1 MGVVSPNGGPNV
13 ECKITSQNTSWKRFE
28 TRLTQHTTSG
38 MFSPVL
44 RNIEDN
50 TITDYYTNIGSL
62 WFNRHSEVQ
71 EWLRERERVRL
82 DPDNMEG
89 PDTKWVAV
97 GFSSIDTKVVH
108 NRQTLM
114 GTGPLPEWLRNL
126 AHGRAMVALDNYKD
140 NLCLWCC
147 IAVHRGFLPHRSTL
161 AAREL
166 AKSFFKLEAKPVDV
180 EKTSLDEL
188 EKVEKHLNKN
198 VPFSEWIG
206 IMVYEPEQGVD
217 GELTWFLRRSPPAKL
232 ENILTIGIHNGHA
245 FVIKDIA
252 KLAKTYACVNC
263 QARFTKACNLQPH
276 VQRCSQGKTV
286 VYCLGE
292 RVEAPQRAYE
302 KAFFPQHSA
311 STESLWWLEREAERQ
326 RIHIHH
332 VACGHGGERWIG
344 LSELSG
350 TFHKSLQPTTACAK
364 VFPRKDGGLLS
375 GGKSRSP
382 TESIREGVLSP
393 AFSIHRIA
401 LVVGTRSRMAENSHS
416 PCGLWS
422 RRRAVD

>member
-1 MGVVSPNGGPNV
+1 
-13 ECKITSQNTSWKRFE
+13 
-28 TRLTQHTTSG
+28 
-38 MFSPVL
+38 MFSRVL

-71 EWLRERERVRL
+71 EWLREQERVRL
-82 DPDNMEG
+82 DPDNMER

-97 GFSSIDTKVVH
+97 GFSGIDTKVVRD
-108 NRQTLM
+108 RQTLM

-126 AHGRAMVALDNYKD
+126 AHGRAMMALDNYKD
-140 NLCLWCC
+140 NLCLWRC

-166 AKSFFKLEAKPVDV
+166 AKSFFELEAKPVDV

-263 QARFTKACNLQPH
+263 QARFTKACNRMCKGVPKERRWSIVWGKESKPH
-276 VQRCSQGKTV
+276 REHTRRRSFPSIQH
-286 VYCLGE
+286 
-292 RVEAPQRAYE
+292 PQNRFGGWNE
-302 KAFFPQHSA
+302 KQNGREFTFTMWPAVTAA
-311 STESLWWLEREAERQ
+311 S
-326 RIHIHH
+326 
-332 VACGHGGERWIG
+332 
-344 LSELSG
+344 
-350 TFHKSLQPTTACAK
+350 
-364 VFPRKDGGLLS
+364 GGL
-375 GGKSRSP
+375 
-382 TESIREGVLSP
+382 
-393 AFSIHRIA
+393 
-401 LVVGTRSRMAENSHS
+401 
-416 PCGLWS
+416 
-422 RRRAVD
+422 D